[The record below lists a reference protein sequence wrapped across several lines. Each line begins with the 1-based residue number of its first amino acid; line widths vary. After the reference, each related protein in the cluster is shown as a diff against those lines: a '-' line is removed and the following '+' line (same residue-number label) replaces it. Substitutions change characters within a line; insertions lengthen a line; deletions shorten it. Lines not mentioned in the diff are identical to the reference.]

1 MNKIS
6 LIAIGLVL
14 ISLTGGGAMAE
25 KLTDEQKI
33 INDYTNTK
41 AAIQLEIDILED
53 LKTSVSTWNDLS

>member
-6 LIAIGLVL
+6 LIVIGLVL
-14 ISLTGGGAMAE
+14 ISLTGGGAMAA

-53 LKTSVSTWNDLS
+53 LKTSVSTWKDLL

>member
-1 MNKIS
+1 MNKLSILILGLVIIS
-6 LIAIGLVL
+6 LA
-14 ISLTGGGAMAE
+14 GGAMAA